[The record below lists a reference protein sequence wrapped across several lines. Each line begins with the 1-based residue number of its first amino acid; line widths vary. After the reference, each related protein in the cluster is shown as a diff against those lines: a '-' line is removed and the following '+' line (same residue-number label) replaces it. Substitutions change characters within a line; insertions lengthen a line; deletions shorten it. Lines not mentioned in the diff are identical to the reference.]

1 MISIFFSSHFKK
13 VKMLYQ
19 FKCLQRGGDQRRRI
33 WSLRETVKVRTNIL
47 LKSEDLYIYSE
58 QALKYPDETKFS
70 LV

>member
-1 MISIFFSSHFKK
+1 MKNASSFINEFNIFQQSLQK

-47 LKSEDLYIYSE
+47 LQSEGLYIYIE
-58 QALKYPDETKFS
+58 
-70 LV
+70 